1 MGSDI
6 HYVSPCC
13 TTEDYEIEDGMYR
26 CGVCGKLFFKPVVDT
41 VDYGDEDNDTIL
53 SSENQE

>member
-1 MGSDI
+1 MSSDI

-13 TTEDYEIEDGMYR
+13 DTEDYEPEDGMYR
-26 CGVCGKLFFKPVVDT
+26 CGVCGKLFFKPCVST
-41 VDYGDEDNDTIL
+41 IDYGDEDDTIL